1 MTASRKTR
9 RVKSFAQD
17 AVSNLENA
25 TASEQ
30 TSCSTKLVQS
40 TFWSEGF
47 HVRTAQSQGSERGSQ
62 ESDQDSGLKCFESQ
76 ESFVQNA
83 SLSKTSVDSQETD
96 SSEFSETC
104 MKSGMTRNVRFSARR
119 PLVQHTD
126 VPGYLYLP
134 TPLATDWKGGSRQKR
149 LVKSQLR
156 HWITCTT
163 GLSYPHPSAYEALM
177 GFPISWTE
185 LDPSETQS
193 SPKSLNGLEQESS
206 GN

>member
-1 MTASRKTR
+1 MTANRKTKR
-9 RVKSFAQD
+9 ARSFAKY
-17 AVSNLENA
+17 AESNSENV

-47 HVRTAQSQGSERGSQ
+47 HVRTAQSQGSERGLQ
-62 ESDQDSGLKCFESQ
+62 ESDQDSGLKCSESQ
-76 ESFVQNA
+76 ESFVQVA
-83 SLSKTSVDSQETD
+83 SSSKTSVVSQETD
-96 SSEFSETC
+96 LSEFSATYI
-104 MKSGMTRNVRFSARR
+104 KSGMTRNGQFSARL

-185 LDPSETQS
+185 LDLSETQ
-193 SPKSLNGLEQESS
+193 
-206 GN
+206 